1 MKRDFIF
8 GSLGIA
14 MVLVSLWGVPCLG
27 AAEEDFLEVQ
37 VGEVIRDPRTNQPIV
52 ILTDLSGN
60 RGMPIWIGEVEAFAL
75 QAARLHLRHRRPLTH
90 ELMAGILQ
98 SLDTRV
104 LEVRITE
111 LKENIYYARIR
122 LRSQSEVVEVDSRPS
137 DAMILALRMG
147 CPIRVSR
154 ILFEA
159 QSAPL
164 ERSVLKRYGLEV
176 QPLTPELQK
185 ALGFEGK
192 GLLVSHVIS
201 GSRAEADGLN
211 REDIIIRVAG
221 KPVQH
226 VKDLESALEKPGK
239 EVRVFLFRKGRTLTL
254 LLHPPAAP

>member
-1 MKRDFIF
+1 M
-8 GSLGIA
+8 
-14 MVLVSLWGVPCLG
+14 G
-27 AAEEDFLEVQ
+27 AEEEDFLEVQ

-52 ILTDLSGN
+52 ILTDLGGN
-60 RGMPIWIGEVEAFAL
+60 RGMPIWIGEAEAFAL

-98 SLDTRV
+98 SLEARV

-122 LRSQSEVVEVDSRPS
+122 LRSESGVVEVDSRPS
-137 DAMILALRMG
+137 DAMVLALRMG

-154 ILFEA
+154 TLFEA

-164 ERSVLKRYGLEV
+164 EKSTLERYGLEV
-176 QPLTPELQK
+176 QPLTPELGK

-201 GSRAEADGLN
+201 GSQAEADGLN
-211 REDIIIRVAG
+211 REDILIRVAG
-221 KPVQH
+221 KPVHQ
-226 VKDLESALEKPGK
+226 VKDLTSALEETEK

-254 LLHPPAAP
+254 SLHPAAAP